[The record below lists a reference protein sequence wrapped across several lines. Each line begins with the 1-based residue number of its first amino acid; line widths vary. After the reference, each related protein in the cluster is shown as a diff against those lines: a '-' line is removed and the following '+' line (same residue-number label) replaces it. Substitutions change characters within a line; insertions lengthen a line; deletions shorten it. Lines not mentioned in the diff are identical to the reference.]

1 MSPTNAP
8 EQPSFLSLIS
18 GISDADK
25 FMKVSSIPNERGNV
39 LLCAICTIFIISLI
53 AANVLLNCTARYN
66 QASNQVRSW
75 NEALYAAES
84 GGDIAF
90 TEIRKTLP
98 GASPSPIPWTGWTNS
113 GTTYVSPVTTFGSD
127 NLQAGT
133 VVETCYFDS
142 SGVFHLGANPT
153 GAWPWYRIRSKGTSP
168 LQGLKRTGMDD
179 RLSNGNRFVANGST
193 RGDGDTLLRKIDFN
207 YDHFI
212 ATYGPN
218 GDGTGKA
225 LQPVNAP
232 QIARRIELIVGAVT
246 PFGAAVR
253 VTTSFDGP
261 GSAGLIDSFNS
272 NNGAYYFA
280 ANNSSDPHYA
290 DSHSGGVAVN
300 SPTFFMHQ
308 GPIYGNVSTNG
319 GNVLPSNLII
329 GVIDNNVPLT
339 IPPLVMP
346 SLPIPQASPVAFNS
360 NTTITPASPG
370 SVSAPTTY
378 LVSSWSKS
386 VTFNQSGSDQT
397 YVAVHVTS
405 DFTGQV
411 TVNTGVHVQV
421 FFDGNMSVKA
431 RDLVNNTGLAANMQF
446 YGISPTNP
454 NTTQTIDIASP
465 GNFVGTFYAPSA
477 AVTFGGNPD
486 ITGSI
491 VGKSYSGNGN
501 TSLHYDRALDN
512 IGEPTDYRIAS
523 YVEDIR

>member
-1 MSPTNAP
+1 M
-8 EQPSFLSLIS
+8 
-18 GISDADK
+18 
-25 FMKVSSIPNERGNV
+25 
-39 LLCAICTIFIISLI
+39 
-53 AANVLLNCTARYN
+53 
-66 QASNQVRSW
+66 
-75 NEALYAAES
+75 
-84 GGDIAF
+84 
-90 TEIRKTLP
+90 
-98 GASPSPIPWTGWTNS
+98 
-113 GTTYVSPVTTFGSD
+113 
-127 NLQAGT
+127 
-133 VVETCYFDS
+133 
-142 SGVFHLGANPT
+142 H
-153 GAWPWYRIRSKGTSP
+153 
-168 LQGLKRTGMDD
+168 GLKRTGMDD

-225 LQPVNAP
+225 LQAVNAP

-280 ANNSSDPHYA
+280 ANNPSDPHYA
-290 DSHSGGVAVN
+290 DSHSGSVAVN

-308 GPIYGNVSTNG
+308 GPIWGDVSTNG
-319 GNVLPSNLII
+319 GNVLPSNLIH
-329 GVIDNNVPLT
+329 GVIDNSVPLT

-346 SLPIPQASPVAFNS
+346 SLPTPQPSPVAFNT

-378 LVSSWSKS
+378 LVSSWTKS
-386 VTFNQSGSDQT
+386 VTFNQSGSNQT

-405 DFTGQV
+405 DFTGHV

-431 RDLVNNTGLAANMQF
+431 QDLVNNTGLAANMQF
-446 YGISPTNP
+446 YGISPANP
-454 NTTQTIDIASP
+454 NTTQTIAIASP
-465 GNFVGTFYAPSA
+465 GNFVGTLYAPSA
-477 AVTFGGNPD
+477 DISFTGNPD

-491 VGKSYSGNGN
+491 VGKTYSGNGN
-501 TSLHYDRALDN
+501 TSLHYDRALAN

-523 YVEDIR
+523 YIEDIR

>member
-1 MSPTNAP
+1 
-8 EQPSFLSLIS
+8 
-18 GISDADK
+18 
-25 FMKVSSIPNERGNV
+25 
-39 LLCAICTIFIISLI
+39 
-53 AANVLLNCTARYN
+53 
-66 QASNQVRSW
+66 
-75 NEALYAAES
+75 
-84 GGDIAF
+84 
-90 TEIRKTLP
+90 
-98 GASPSPIPWTGWTNS
+98 
-113 GTTYVSPVTTFGSD
+113 
-127 NLQAGT
+127 
-133 VVETCYFDS
+133 
-142 SGVFHLGANPT
+142 
-153 GAWPWYRIRSKGTSP
+153 
-168 LQGLKRTGMDD
+168 MDD

-225 LQPVNAP
+225 LQAVNFP
-232 QIARRIELIVGAVT
+232 QISRRIELIVGAVT
-246 PFGAAVR
+246 PFGAAVE

-280 ANNSSDPHYA
+280 ANNPSDPHYA
-290 DSHSGGVAVN
+290 DSHSGSVAVN

-346 SLPIPQASPVAFNS
+346 SLPTPQASPVAFNT
-360 NTTITPASPG
+360 NTTITPAST
-370 SVSAPTTY
+370 VASAPTTY
-378 LVSSWSKS
+378 LVSSWTKS
-386 VTFNQSGSDQT
+386 VTFNQSAPGQT
-397 YVAVHVTS
+397 YYAAVHVTS
-405 DFTGQV
+405 DFTGQI
-411 TVNTGVHVQV
+411 TVNPGVNVQV

-454 NTTQTIDIASP
+454 NTTQTIAIASP
-465 GNFVGTFYAPSA
+465 GNFIGTLYAPSA
-477 AVTFGGNPD
+477 DISFGGNPD

-491 VGKSYSGNGN
+491 VGKTYSGNGN
-501 TSLHYDRALDN
+501 TTLHYDRALAN
-512 IGEPTDYRIAS
+512 VGVPTDYRIAS

>member
-1 MSPTNAP
+1 
-8 EQPSFLSLIS
+8 
-18 GISDADK
+18 
-25 FMKVSSIPNERGNV
+25 MKVSPIPNERGNV

-84 GGDIAF
+84 GADMAF
-90 TEIRKTLP
+90 AEIRKTLP
-98 GASPSPIPWTGWTNS
+98 GQSPTPTPQWTGWTNS
-113 GTTYVSPVTTFGSD
+113 GTTYYSAVTGPDAAKWTFGSD
-127 NLQAGT
+127 NLQAQT
-133 VVETCYFDS
+133 VVEMCYFDS
-142 SGVFHLGANPT
+142 LGVFHLGTSSNA
-153 GAWPWYRIRSKGTSP
+153 PWYRIRSKGTSP
-168 LQGLKRTGMDD
+168 LQGLKRTGLDD

-225 LQPVNAP
+225 LQAVNFP
-232 QIARRIELIVGAVT
+232 QISRRIELIVGAVT
-246 PFGAAVR
+246 PFGAAVE

-272 NNGAYYFA
+272 NNGPYYFA
-280 ANNSSDPHYA
+280 ANNPADPHYA
-290 DSHSGGVAVN
+290 DSRSGSVAVN

-346 SLPIPQASPVAFNS
+346 SLPTPQASPVAFNT
-360 NTTITPASPG
+360 NTTITPAST
-370 SVSAPTTY
+370 VASAPTTY
-378 LVSSWSKS
+378 LVSSWTKS
-386 VTFNQSGSDQT
+386 VTFNQSAPGQT
-397 YVAVHVTS
+397 YYAAVHVTS
-405 DFTGQV
+405 DFTGQI
-411 TVNTGVHVQV
+411 TVNPGVNVQV

-454 NTTQTIDIASP
+454 NTTQTIAIASP
-465 GNFVGTFYAPSA
+465 GNFIGTLYAPSA
-477 AVTFGGNPD
+477 DISFGGNPD

-491 VGKSYSGNGN
+491 VGKTYSGNGN
-501 TSLHYDRALDN
+501 TTLHYDRALAN
-512 IGEPTDYRIAS
+512 VGVPTDYRIAS